1 MVAQTCAPRIVLFS
15 WLLLCSP
22 KDHNL
27 LPEIDLK
34 IDKCFLHSSS
44 GQAQR
49 YLCKSEPMIFF
60 IVWFQLRYIKV
71 D

>member
-49 YLCKSEPMIFF
+49 FAESVQK
-60 IVWFQLRYIKV
+60 
-71 D
+71 